1 MKVTSDKSWPD
12 FIQDRYRWAEQS
24 YASFLKKFDAQ
35 RLIQTTD
42 NASGSVSVIV
52 YGPSQVGKTSLI
64 LTLLGIR
71 DACFNEVNTLLR
83 GGQQLGM
90 MSTARTY
97 RYRMAKDD
105 SWYFSH
111 LDNGKTALS
120 DEQAVA
126 IFAAF
131 RQEVEQGSRVYDS
144 VDVLMPRRF
153 FDTERQHGT
162 QLLIRDLPGTHSTNE
177 NERYYV
183 NVLASRYLASAD
195 VILLTGKVDGLSF
208 LKPEVLENNLLADW
222 HWQRHRYKIVLTRA
236 YSDSTLQRLI
246 KTSEINKAA
255 LQRFL
260 LQQIN
265 TLELRLPESISELI
279 YPVECGHTWLA
290 ICAGE
295 DDYARRCQML
305 RSEVLTD
312 LLASLQQA
320 ANPLARLR
328 TGYALPKI
336 IEQQMKVEQGLFDT
350 ELSYLQR
357 QHSKLSLAAKQYIER
372 IIKNN
377 RETQRIYT
385 ALSGM
390 EHADKPDVVVLPQ
403 LEPAIVKKSGNT
415 LNELKNCI
423 YDSQRK
429 LFHYWTNCLLEHQLP
444 TEKLPELVNLDS
456 ERERLKKYWFDRYVF
471 SKNLQQDLDKVNQAA
486 RQDANRLANLISLR
500 LRQKR
505 QDEVS
510 LLKLHARR
518 SVWKAARLKRILK
531 QLCKKKGAVR
541 QSINKLQA
549 EHREAVNLNTQRH
562 HESRNFLNVILAAK
576 SQRAQEIENHVRDPA
591 ITASE
596 RLAWLLMLKVL
607 NNDFAFVKSLQEE
620 NVHLEKQ

>member
-83 GGQQLGM
+83 GGQQLGT

-111 LDNGKTALS
+111 HDDGKTAFN
-120 DEQAVA
+120 DEQAVT

-131 RQEVEQGSRVYDS
+131 RQEVEDGSRVYDS

-153 FDTERQHGT
+153 FDTERQNGT

-183 NVLASRYLASAD
+183 NVLASRYLTSAD

-208 LKPEVLENNLLADW
+208 LKPEALENNLLADW

-236 YSDSTLQRLI
+236 YSDGTLQRLI
-246 KTSEINKAA
+246 KTSEVNKAA

-290 ICAGE
+290 INAGE
-295 DDYARRCQML
+295 DDYARRCQMI

-312 LLASLQQA
+312 LLASLKQA

-336 IEQQMKVEQGLFDT
+336 IEQQMNMEQDLFDT

-357 QHSKLSLAAKQYIER
+357 QHSKLGLAVKKYIER
-372 IIKNN
+372 IINNN
-377 RETQRIYT
+377 RKTQRIYT
-385 ALSGM
+385 ALSGL
-390 EHADKPDVVVLPQ
+390 EHAVEPDVAVLPH
-403 LEPAIVKKSGNT
+403 LDLAFAKKSGNP

-429 LFHYWTNCLLEHQLP
+429 LSDYWNKCLLDHQLP
-444 TEKLPELVNLDS
+444 VENLPELINLDT

-471 SKNLQQDLDKVNQAA
+471 SKNLQQDLNKVNLAS
-486 RQDANRLANLISLR
+486 RQDANRLAAFISLR

-505 QDEVS
+505 KDEVS
-510 LLKLHARR
+510 VLKQHVRR

-531 QLCKKKGAVR
+531 HLCQKKGAVGER
-541 QSINKLQA
+541 INRLQ
-549 EHREAVNLNTQRH
+549 EDHRKAVNLYAQRH

-596 RLAWLLMLKVL
+596 RLAWLLMYKVL
-607 NNDFAFVKSLQEE
+607 NNDFAFVKSLKEE
-620 NVHLEKQ
+620 NVHLEKL